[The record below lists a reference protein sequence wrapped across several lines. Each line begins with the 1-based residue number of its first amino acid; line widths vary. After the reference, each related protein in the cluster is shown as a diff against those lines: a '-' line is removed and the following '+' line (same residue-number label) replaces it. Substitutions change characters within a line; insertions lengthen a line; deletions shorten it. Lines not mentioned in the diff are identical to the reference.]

1 MFNIL
6 IDKPPTQINGFP
18 IRSDYRVMIMFESL
32 LLDDAIK
39 DADKI
44 DLALTMFYET
54 EISDISCAWD
64 KMLWFYRGG
73 EDAKESFGGTTNP
86 RRLYDFEEEAGLIYT
101 SFLTG
106 HGIRLQETKMHW
118 WEFRNLF
125 FTLPKDTPMHDRLM
139 YRSLDANE
147 FKSAER
153 KQVLKMQKLYA
164 LRALPVP
171 PMTQEQ
177 KDKAY
182 LDKMN
187 KRYAEAKAKCRKN
200 K

>member
-1 MFNIL
+1 M
-6 IDKPPTQINGFP
+6 
-18 IRSDYRVMIMFESL
+18 
-32 LLDDAIK
+32 
-39 DADKI
+39 
-44 DLALTMFYET
+44 
-54 EISDISCAWD
+54 
-64 KMLWFYRGG
+64 
-73 EDAKESFGGTTNP
+73 
-86 RRLYDFEEEAGLIYT
+86 
-101 SFLTG
+101 
-106 HGIRLQETKMHW
+106 
-118 WEFRNLF
+118 F

-164 LRALPVP
+164 LKALPVP
-171 PMTQEQ
+171 PMTQQQ